1 MNLTERIK
9 GAWNAFRNKGG
20 PTVELLEPEQP
31 RYTSYVAPSYT
42 RPSRHRMSY
51 GVEKSILAGIYSKMA
66 IDASQIDIRHVIL
79 DDKENYIAMYRDAI
93 DFRLHFSANIDQTSS
108 AFFQDLILSMF
119 DEGCVA
125 VVPVDKEDEPNEDGI
140 VDVLSMRVAKIT
152 KWYPKDVEVE
162 CYNERTQRDERVVL
176 SKNDVC
182 IIENPFYAVM
192 NEPNSVARSIMR
204 KLALLDGIDEEAG
217 SGKLDVIIQLPY
229 AIRGES
235 KRKLADERRQDLEHQ
250 LANTKYGIG
259 YIDATE
265 RITQLNRP
273 AENNILK
280 EIEYLNN
287 NLLTQ
292 LGIPPS
298 IVDGTADDAAK
309 VSYYNSAI
317 APILRAITE
326 GLTRMFFS
334 EAAILEGHRIM
345 YFRDVFKDAPITQM
359 ADIVDKFSRNEV
371 LTGNELRG
379 KIGYPPSDDPQAD
392 KLLNKNIAHNEEFLG
407 DPKQIPQE
415 GEQNQNEKV

>member
-1 MNLTERIK
+1 
-9 GAWNAFRNKGG
+9 
-20 PTVELLEPEQP
+20 
-31 RYTSYVAPSYT
+31 
-42 RPSRHRMSY
+42 MSY
-51 GVEKSILAGIYSKMA
+51 GVEKSILAGIYSKIA

-79 DDKENYIAMYRDAI
+79 DDKENYIAMYRDTI

-140 VDVLSMRVAKIT
+140 YDVLSLRVAKIT

-162 CYNERTQRDERVVL
+162 CYNEQTQRDERVVL

-217 SGKLDVIIQLPY
+217 SGKLDVIVQLPY
-229 AIRGES
+229 TIRGES
-235 KRKLADERRQDLEHQ
+235 KRKLAEERRQDLEQQMAHS
-250 LANTKYGIG
+250 KYGIG

-292 LGIPPS
+292 LGVPPS

-392 KLLNKNIAHNEEFLG
+392 KLLNKNIAHNEQFL
-407 DPKQIPQE
+407 DDSNQIPQE

>member
-1 MNLTERIK
+1 
-9 GAWNAFRNKGG
+9 
-20 PTVELLEPEQP
+20 
-31 RYTSYVAPSYT
+31 
-42 RPSRHRMSY
+42 MSY

-140 VDVLSMRVAKIT
+140 YDVLSLRVAKIT

-162 CYNERTQRDERVVL
+162 CYNEQTQRDERVVL

-217 SGKLDVIIQLPY
+217 SGKLDVIVQLPY
-229 AIRGES
+229 TIRGES
-235 KRKLADERRQDLEHQ
+235 KRKLAEERRQDLEHQ
-250 LANTKYGIG
+250 MAHSKYGIG

-265 RITQLNRP
+265 SITQLNRP

-292 LGIPPS
+292 LGVPPS

-392 KLLNKNIAHNEEFLG
+392 KLLNKNIAHNEQFLD
-407 DPKQIPQE
+407 DPNQIPQE
-415 GEQNQNEKV
+415 GEQNQNEEV